1 MFNVLSNVSFIALL
15 LHLIL
20 FIVFFFCS
28 RFKLNMNR
36 LQNLIMDQPIS
47 NSVDRATW
55 WIEYVIRNKGTVSI
69 FLLIIRFLVIKT

>member
-1 MFNVLSNVSFIALL
+1 MY
-15 LHLIL
+15 
-20 FIVFFFCS
+20 
-28 RFKLNMNR
+28 R

-69 FLLIIRFLVIKT
+69 VFIKFKDFFIKT

>member
-1 MFNVLSNVSFIALL
+1 MLSNVSFIALL

-20 FIVFFFCS
+20 FIVFSFYS

-47 NSVDRATW
+47 NSIDRATW

-69 FLLIIRFLVIKT
+69 FSLVFRFLFIKT